1 MISLLMILGVLGFV
15 ALVYFTTYNSL
26 VKAKIGVENA
36 WSGIDVQLKRRYDLI
51 PNLINT
57 VKGYAKHE
65 SETLTKVTE
74 ARTAAMGV
82 PKGQVGAQAQAEN
95 MLSGTLKSIFALSE
109 AYPDLKANQSF
120 IDLQK
125 ELENTEDQI
134 AASRRIYNSNV
145 QALNTK
151 VQTIPSN
158 IVASISG
165 FSNGEFFELD
175 DAERA
180 AAEKAPTVSF

>member
-1 MISLLMILGVLGFV
+1 MIPLIVILGVLGFI
-15 ALVYFTTYNSL
+15 ALVYFATYNSL
-26 VKAKIGVENA
+26 VKSKVGVENA

-65 SETLTKVTE
+65 VETLARVTE

-82 PKGQVGAQAQAEN
+82 PNGNVKDQAAAEN
-95 MLSGTLKSIFALSE
+95 ILSGTLKSIFALAE
-109 AYPDLKANQSF
+109 AYPDLKANQNF
-120 IDLQK
+120 LELQH
-125 ELENTEDQI
+125 ELSNTEDEI

-145 QALNTK
+145 TLLNTK
-151 VQTIPSN
+151 VQSIPSN

-165 FSNGEFFELD
+165 FTNAEFFELD
-175 DAERA
+175 VAERA
-180 AAEKAPTVSF
+180 AAEKAPEVSF

>member
-1 MISLLMILGVLGFV
+1 MTPLYIVLGVLGFI
-15 ALVYFTTYNSL
+15 ALMFFATYNGL
-26 VKAKIGVENA
+26 VKAKIAVENA
-36 WSGIDVQLKRRYDLI
+36 WAGIDVQLKRRYDLI
-51 PNLINT
+51 PNLIST

-65 SETLTKVTE
+65 AETLTKVTE

-82 PKGQVGAQAQAEN
+82 PSGNVAGQAQAEN

-120 IDLQK
+120 IELQQ

-145 QALNTK
+145 QMLNTK

-158 IVASISG
+158 IVANLAG
-165 FSNGEFFELD
+165 FANGEFFELD
-175 DAERA
+175 EAERA
-180 AAEKAPTVSF
+180 AAEKAPEVSF